1 MTVQSTKSLGRGQE
15 YTVTLDKN
23 YPTAHFGII
32 SHDINGDWVI
42 INLKA
47 WKDTQHLVL
56 TYQNFYSSALSGN
69 VYIQIY
75 GN

>member
-23 YPTAHFGII
+23 YPTARFGII
-32 SHDINGDWVI
+32 NQDINGDWVI

-47 WKDTQHLVL
+47 WKDTQHPVL
-56 TYQNFYSSALSGN
+56 TYQNFYTSALSGN
-69 VYIQIY
+69 VSIHIY